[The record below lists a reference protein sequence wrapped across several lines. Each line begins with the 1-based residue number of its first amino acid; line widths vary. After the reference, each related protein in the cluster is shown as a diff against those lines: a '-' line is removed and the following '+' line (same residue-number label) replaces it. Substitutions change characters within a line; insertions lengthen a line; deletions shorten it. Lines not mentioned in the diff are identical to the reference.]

1 MGNISFVLCHEK
13 NRYDTNKQKVNNK
26 VKLMEYY
33 TKKIYTILNRT
44 IIAIKQS
51 QNWGEV
57 LYSINEIFSKEHSVV
72 RFDMLKASLDHCYGR
87 HIMEVIKT

>member
-51 QNWGEV
+51 QN
-57 LYSINEIFSKEHSVV
+57 
-72 RFDMLKASLDHCYGR
+72 
-87 HIMEVIKT
+87 